1 MAFGAKV
8 EDYLTDTRLAN
19 ILMNDDW
26 KLTKIVATGFSLPDA
41 EYMVRTS
48 GMPSAKP
55 TSISENIGGFD
66 IKYAGK
72 VNKAG
77 DISCQFSEN
86 DGNVV
91 TKAFYD
97 FLDGDDKVR
106 AKSSERRFEL
116 VFDVMKSGGE
126 VARTYTIKNA
136 ILSDFDDGMGSLTDD
151 PASGEGVKPNVTWE
165 FPSFELEF
173 K

>member
-8 EDYLTDTRLAN
+8 EDYLTESRLAN

-26 KLTKIVATGFSLPDA
+26 KLTKIVAKDFSLADA
-41 EYMVRTS
+41 EYFVRTS

-55 TSISENIGGFD
+55 TSIAENIGGFD
-66 IKYAGK
+66 VKYSGK

-77 DISCQFSEN
+77 SISITFSEN
-86 DGNVV
+86 DGNAV

-106 AKSSERRFEL
+106 AKSSDKRFEL
-116 VFDVMKSGGE
+116 MFDVMKAGGE

-136 ILSDFDDGMGSLTDD
+136 ILSDFDDGLGDLTDD
-151 PASGEGVKPNVTWE
+151 PASGSGVRPQVTWE
-165 FPSFELEF
+165 FPSFEVEF

>member
-8 EDYLTDTRLAN
+8 EDYLTDSRLAN

-26 KLTKIVATGFSLPDA
+26 KLTKIVAKGFSLPDA

-55 TSISENIGGFD
+55 TAIAENIGGFD
-66 IKYAGK
+66 VKYSGK

-77 DISCQFSEN
+77 SISCTFSEN
-86 DGNVV
+86 DSSTV
-91 TKAFYD
+91 TKAFYS
-97 FLDGDDKVR
+97 FLEGDDKVR
-106 AKSSERRFEL
+106 AKSSDRRFEL
-116 VFDVMKSGGE
+116 VFDVMKAGGK

-136 ILSDFDDGMGSLTDD
+136 ILADFDDGLGDLTDD
-151 PASGEGVKPNVTWE
+151 PASGAGVRPNVTWD
-165 FPSFELEF
+165 FPSFDLAF